1 MSLLEVRDLTIQ
13 FSSRPEPVVTRVSFS
28 INKGE
33 MLALVGESGSGKSV
47 TALSIMQLHPRQ
59 SVDYCEGSIR
69 FDGEELLRS
78 GETFMQMLR
87 GKRIGMVFQE
97 PMTALNPLHTIGRQ
111 IAEVIRQH
119 NALPEKSIQARVK
132 ELLEMVGLS
141 SFTERLKAFPH
152 QLSGGERQRVVI
164 AMAIANNPD
173 LLIADEPTTAL
184 DVTLA
189 TQIIDLIKD
198 LQKRLGIAV
207 LLITHDLNLVRR
219 VAERVAIMQGGDLVE
234 QGETSAVFAHPSH
247 AYTKHLIASVP
258 RGKPDAGAASSA
270 VLLKTEDLRV
280 WFPVKKS
287 FFGTPVTY
295 KKAVDGISVE
305 VKQGQTLGLVGESGS
320 GKTTLGLALA
330 RLLRSEGR
338 IIFEDEEISAKPLN
352 ALRAMRQRLQFVF
365 QDPFS
370 SLNPRMSVEEIIGE
384 GLRIHRPELSR
395 GERRTKVV
403 AILAEVGLEENMLDR
418 YPHEFSG
425 GQRQRIAIARAL
437 IVKPDLIVLDEP
449 TSALDVSLQV
459 QIVELLRRLQEKHR
473 VTYVFISHDL
483 RVVRA
488 LCHHIAVIKD
498 GHVLEHGAANDVFE
512 TPHHAY
518 TKALIDA
525 AFAD

>member
-1 MSLLEVRDLTIQ
+1 MSLLEIKDLSLR
-13 FSSRPEPVVTRVSFS
+13 FLSSSEPVAKQVSFS

-47 TALSIMQLHPRQ
+47 TALSVMQLHPKQ
-59 SVDYCEGSIR
+59 SVTYPSGSIV
-69 FDGEELLRS
+69 FDGEELM
-78 GETFMQMLR
+78 GAPEPYMQMLR

-119 NALPEKSIQARVK
+119 RTLPEKDIPGRVK

-141 SFTERLKAFPH
+141 AFTERLTSYPH

-189 TQIIDLIKD
+189 TQIISLIKE
-198 LQKRLGIAV
+198 LQQKLGMAV
-207 LLITHDLNLVRR
+207 LLITHDLNLVKR
-219 VAERVAIMQGGDLVE
+219 VAERVAIMQQGELVE
-234 QGETSAVFAHPSH
+234 QGKTAEIFAKPKHP
-247 AYTKHLIASVP
+247 YTKHLIGSVP
-258 RGKPDAGAASSA
+258 GGRPKLLADNTD
-270 VLLKTEDLRV
+270 VLLATEELKV
-280 WFPVKKS
+280 WFPQKKS
-287 FFGTPVTY
+287 FFDTPLTY
-295 KKAVDGISVE
+295 KKAVDGVSLHVRR
-305 VKQGQTLGLVGESGS
+305 GQALGLVGESGS
-320 GKTTLGLALA
+320 GKTTFGLALL
-330 RLLRSEGR
+330 RLIKSEGH
-338 IIFEDEEISAKPLN
+338 ILFEGGDIRQTPN
-352 ALRAMRQRLQFVF
+352 ADMRRLRQRLQFVF

-370 SLNPRMSVEEIIGE
+370 SLNPRMTIEEVVGE
-384 GLRIHRPELSR
+384 GLRVHRPNLTRS
-395 GERRTKVV
+395 ERREK
-403 AILAEVGLEENMLDR
+403 AAAMLAEVGLTEEMLDR

-437 IVKPDLIVLDEP
+437 VLKPDLIVLDEP

-459 QIVELLRRLQEKHR
+459 QIVELLRHLQEKHR
-473 VTYVFISHDL
+473 VAYVFISHDL

-488 LCHHIAVIKD
+488 LCHRIAVIKD
-498 GHVLEHGAANDVFE
+498 GKVIERGPTEEIFEHPRQD
-512 TPHHAY
+512 Y

-525 AFAD
+525 AFAH